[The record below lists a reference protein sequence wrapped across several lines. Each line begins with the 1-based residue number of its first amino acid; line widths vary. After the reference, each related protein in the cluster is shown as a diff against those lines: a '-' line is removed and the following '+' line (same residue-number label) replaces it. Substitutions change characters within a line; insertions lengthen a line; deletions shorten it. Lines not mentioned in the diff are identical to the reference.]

1 MRRNKLKINPTV
13 LKMSMGLMKF
23 RRRVEVPCWHVDH
36 LRKVIRIFREYAD
49 RLEAIADA
57 NKLKPSDKMSAS
69 QQVICQMNL
78 DMQLVTPKDPRERGE
93 ERGGYNH
100 GFGRGYLN
108 TNGFDELLARDD
120 MDD

>member
-1 MRRNKLKINPTV
+1 ML
-13 LKMSMGLMKF
+13 
-23 RRRVEVPCWHVDH
+23 RRRPGSRRGRSSAASDVYKGKVDH
-36 LRKVIRIFREYAD
+36 LRKVILIFREYAY

>member
-1 MRRNKLKINPTV
+1 MRFKRWVDI
-13 LKMSMGLMKF
+13 LM
-23 RRRVEVPCWHVDH
+23 WHVDDVQKTVNI
-36 LRKVIRIFREYAD
+36 LREYAD
-49 RLEAIADA
+49 RIGSMLESNSIRS
-57 NKLKPSDKMSAS
+57 LDKTQAS